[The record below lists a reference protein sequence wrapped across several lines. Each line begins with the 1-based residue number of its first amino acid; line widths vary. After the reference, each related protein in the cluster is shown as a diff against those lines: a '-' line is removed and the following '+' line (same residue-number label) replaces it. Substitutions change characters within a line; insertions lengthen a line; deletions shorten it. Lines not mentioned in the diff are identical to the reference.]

1 MRQIHRIAIIGAG
14 SWGTAVAKSIA
25 ESKPH
30 LEIALWAYER
40 SVAASINE
48 VRENREYLPG
58 ITLPPNI
65 HAVTSLSA
73 AITGSSVIIFAT
85 PSKALYDIAL
95 KSGEYLE
102 DNAYVAF
109 LTKGFCRIAGKIYTI
124 SQAIEQAVPKLKG
137 RVIAVSGPSHAEE
150 VSKRFHTC
158 LFVGGTHA
166 ESRAVIAA
174 LLDSEYIRCR
184 ETDDLRA
191 VEVGGTLKNPAAI
204 AAGIISELPRC
215 GDNLAGAL
223 MSAAIR
229 EMIRL
234 GALFGISA
242 EHMVDISGLGDL
254 VATALSDHSRNR
266 RFGKDIAL
274 QIMKKKSPLGLWDR
288 IVLKVRPRSLMQRMS
303 RRVNYLA
310 EGAYAIE
317 PLIELADS
325 AGIPIPVYRALYEV
339 LMNRRDPSLLIET
352 IKDPARFEELL
363 HLAKIHVSEPRRGLE
378 NVRGGAFRDLIRI
391 AAAKSFVTKSGAN
404 VALGPEPEEVIRS
417 LKECLSDDNRE
428 RSLIESIG
436 IQNYRES
443 VNDLISH
450 YISEIEDDFRPF
462 ARWLYYAFA
471 TACRIRVLFSTHRE
485 KTTVD
490 GAVAEIR
497 SARKRAGVVY
507 FLPAGNTTDLLLVL
521 WAIIAHRLPF
531 PRFPLP
537 EGEMGNLR
545 KIFLKMLGAYSLDRN
560 KMNNLVY
567 RETVSSYLSILAGHG
582 VPILAAYAA
591 ESDPAA
597 EIYHS
602 SFHTSLYSHATE
614 IVVVPVSVS
623 FRGRID
629 TSSSAKPLFIT
640 GGHVRFSKPLVLS
653 EFTRQSR
660 SVSDIPKIVA
670 ERWDKDK
677 RIFPHW
683 VLCRILAEADHRIET
698 KTAEGMVQQFM
709 KRAGRT
715 FDDSPSRTF
724 RKGLRYLE
732 KRGIAARE
740 GDAIVSVD
748 RESVAYFSSLLG

>member
-30 LEIALWAYER
+30 LEITMWAYER

-48 VRENREYLPG
+48 AHENREYLPG
-58 ITLPPNI
+58 IALPPNI
-65 HAVTSLSA
+65 HAVTSLA
-73 AITGSSVIIFAT
+73 AALKGSSAVIFAT

-95 KSGEYLE
+95 KSGEYIE
-102 DNAYVAF
+102 DDAYVAF
-109 LTKGFCRIAGKIYTI
+109 LTKGFCRVEGRICTI

-150 VSKRFHTC
+150 VSQHFHTS

-184 ETDDLRA
+184 QTDDLRA

-223 MSAAIR
+223 MSAALC

-288 IVLKVRPRSLMQRMS
+288 IVLKVRPQSLMQRMS
-303 RRVNYLA
+303 KRVNYLA

-317 PLIELADS
+317 PLIELAAS
-325 AGIPIPVYRALYEV
+325 ADISIPVYRALYEV

-352 IKDPARFEELL
+352 IKDPDRFEELL

-378 NVRGGAFRDLIRI
+378 NVRGGVFRDLIRI
-391 AAAKSFVTKSGAN
+391 AAAESFVAKGGAN
-404 VALGPEPEEVIRS
+404 VALGHEPEEVIRN
-417 LKECLSDDNRE
+417 LKECISDDKRE
-428 RSLIESIG
+428 KSIIEAIG
-436 IQNYRES
+436 AGNYRES
-443 VNDLISH
+443 VVALISH
-450 YISEIEDDFRPF
+450 YLAEIEDDFRSF
-462 ARWLYYAFA
+462 ARWLFYAYA
-471 TACRIRVLFSTHRE
+471 AACRIRGLFSTQRE
-485 KTTVD
+485 RITVD
-490 GAVAEIR
+490 GAIAEIR
-497 SARKRAGVVY
+497 SARKTAGVVY
-507 FLPAGNTTDLLLVL
+507 FLPAGKTIDLFLVL

-531 PRFPLP
+531 PRFPLA
-537 EGEMGNLR
+537 EGETGNLR
-545 KIFLKMLGAYSLDRN
+545 RLFLKMLGAYSLDRN
-560 KMNNLVY
+560 KLKNLVY
-567 RETVSSYLSILAGHG
+567 RETLSRYLAILAGHG
-582 VPILAAYAA
+582 VPVLASYAA

-602 SFHTSLYSHATE
+602 AFLTSLYSHATE
-614 IVVVPVSVS
+614 IVMVPVSVS
-623 FRGRID
+623 FRGRVD
-629 TSSSAKPLFIT
+629 TSSATKPLFIS

-653 EFTRQSR
+653 EFTRQCR
-660 SVSDIPKIVA
+660 SFSDIPKIVA
-670 ERWDKDK
+670 ERWNKDR

-698 KTAEGMVQQFM
+698 KTAEGMVHQFM